1 MYQFAVVAL
10 LGLAVLKVVDLVEE
24 LVPGTARFRALTS
37 FVLAVAAVVAID
49 YSVFEGFGITLRETA
64 MGPWITG
71 LIVGSL
77 ASAWHAVLSW
87 LRSPERLTTETTRP
101 DRARIAA

>member
-1 MYQFAVVAL
+1 MYEFAVVAL

-24 LVPGTARFRALTS
+24 LVPATARFRTLLT
-37 FVLAVAAVVAID
+37 FALAVVTLVAID
-49 YSVFEGFGITLRETA
+49 YSVFAGFDVTLRESA

-71 LIVGSL
+71 AIVGSL
-77 ASAWHAVLSW
+77 ASAWQALLSW
-87 LRSPERLTTETTRP
+87 LRSPERLTHETTRP

>member
-24 LVPGTARFRALTS
+24 LVPGTARFRTLAT

-49 YSVFEGFGITLRETA
+49 YSVFAGFDIALREST
-64 MGPWITG
+64 MGPWVTG
-71 LIVGSL
+71 VIVGSL
-77 ASAWHAVLSW
+77 ASVWHAVLSW
-87 LRSPERLTTETTRP
+87 LRSPERLTHDTTRP
-101 DRARIAA
+101 ERARIAA

>member
-1 MYQFAVVAL
+1 MYQFAVVVL

-24 LVPGTARFRALTS
+24 LAGIARFRTLTTL
-37 FVLAVAAVVAID
+37 VLAIATLVAID
-49 YSVFEGFGITLRETA
+49 YSVFDGFGITLRESA

-71 LIVGSL
+71 VIVGSL
-77 ASAWHAVLSW
+77 ASAWNAVLSW
-87 LRSPERLTTETTRP
+87 LHSPEQMTHETTRP